1 MKDRIEANSGNNKSL
16 KRKEKV
22 YRKLRELTESL
33 QLEKLHQDQRIGFE
47 ASFIGGLIGV
57 SRNNTSKELN
67 RLVREGKV
75 VKIEGKPVLYV
86 DKYILESKWGLK
98 VDNPVIENYETF
110 RRMLKNG
117 ISDSNRIDDKEIFQT
132 KAVTELHGSPNRLVT
147 AEHREDKF
155 NFNNINDNCL
165 TEKSVLD
172 NMIGARESL
181 KAQVEQAKAAVLYP
195 PGGLHTMVVGPTG
208 VGKTTFAE
216 AMYRYAV
223 EVKKLPPRAPFIVFN
238 CADYA
243 ENPQLLMSQ
252 LFGHVKGA
260 FTGADREKRG
270 LVDNADGGILFLD
283 EVHRLPPEGQE
294 MMFLL
299 MDKGIYRRLGES
311 ENTRKVRVL
320 IIAATTEEPESAM
333 LHTFLRRIPVVI
345 KLPSLE
351 ERTLQEHMALIC
363 RFFRDESVRIKAPVR
378 VSKEVIKAF
387 MLYDCPGKIGQ
398 LKSDIQ
404 LICARA
410 FLDYMTF
417 KKDTVEV
424 KLSQLSQRV
433 REGFFKIGEKRE
445 ELVKNFNLS
454 GSEDVLF
461 DAQDKGPSNIHEIL
475 MLDEYKTGD
484 DFYEIIQ
491 NTWRKYAGE
500 GLSERQIREKVDGEI
515 KDYFEEFFSRIRP
528 KDTSVDREA
537 ISKIVSP
544 QILEAVEDTLKNV
557 EGVFGGPLNKKVIY
571 GIALHVETLMKRLRL
586 GTVISHPDKESI
598 LKEHPG
604 EYDLAKKIKVSLEEK
619 LGISI
624 PEDEVAYLAMFLY
637 AVKAGKGRGN
647 IGVLV
652 IAHGDA
658 AASTMAQVANA
669 LLGVDHARALDMP
682 LEEKV
687 EVILDRAVE
696 EVRKIDRGKGVL
708 ILVDM
713 GSLVAFS
720 QLITEKTGI
729 PTRVVEMVS
738 TPMVIEATRKAL
750 MPDLDLDT
758 LVEDVKSLSPFIGQ
772 QQDIKDVASL
782 NEYGGRF
789 FQGIL
794 IDILGKTLT
803 FLNPQKACS
812 ALNDVLEKILA
823 EFGEKIDD
831 DITIKFL
838 FHCSCMVERVIKGE
852 SLPYNNLEELKK
864 VRNNVFEVLRKHF
877 ELIEEVFGINIPDAE
892 LAYVVE
898 MLDTHF
904 DTLATKPDTLA

>member
-1 MKDRIEANSGNNKSL
+1 MKPL
-16 KRKEKV
+16 KRKDKV
-22 YRKLRELTESL
+22 QKKLRELTESL
-33 QLEKLHQDQRIGFE
+33 EPEKCGDGRAGFD

-67 RLVREGKV
+67 RLVREGRAI
-75 VKIEGKPVLYV
+75 KIEGKPVLYL
-86 DKYILESKWGLK
+86 DKYVLESKWGLK
-98 VDNPVIENYETF
+98 LDGTIIKKEQTF
-110 RRMLKNG
+110 RKTFHSIDDYHRTDNKNKEVFKFKEIVG
-117 ISDSNRIDDKEIFQT
+117 MHKSENRSTCSWPQEKFNINNMDSNSLAD
-132 KAVTELHGSPNRLVT
+132 
-147 AEHREDKF
+147 
-155 NFNNINDNCL
+155 
-165 TEKSVLD
+165 KSVLD
-172 NMIGARESL
+172 QMIGAQESL
-181 KAQVEQAKAAVLYP
+181 KSQVEQAKAAVLYP
-195 PGGLHTMVVGPTG
+195 PSGLHTLIVGPTG

-223 EVKKLPPRAPFIVFN
+223 EVKRLPPAAPFVVFN

-260 FTGADREKRG
+260 FTGADREKQG
-270 LVDNADGGILFLD
+270 LVDNANGGILFLD

-311 ENTRKVRVL
+311 ENTRKVRIL
-320 IIAATTEEPESAM
+320 IIAATTEEPETAM
-333 LHTFLRRIPVVI
+333 LQTFLRRIPVVI
-345 KLPSLE
+345 RLPGLD
-351 ERTLQEHMALIC
+351 ERTLQERMALIC
-363 RFFRDESVRIKAPVR
+363 RFFRDESARIKAPIK

-387 MLYDCPGKIGQ
+387 MLYDCPGNIGQ
-398 LKSDIQ
+398 LRSDIQ

-410 FLDYMTF
+410 FLDFITF
-417 KKDTVEV
+417 KKEIMEV

-445 ELVKNFNLS
+445 ELIKNFNLNDS
-454 GSEDVLF
+454 GEIVFDGQDTSNGSFNDVLLL
-461 DAQDKGPSNIHEIL
+461 DKYN
-475 MLDEYKTGD
+475 TGE
-484 DFYEIIQ
+484 DFYGIIQ
-491 NTWRKYAGE
+491 NTWKRYAGE
-500 GLSERQIREKVDGEI
+500 GLSDKQIREKIDEHI
-515 KDYFEEFFSRIRP
+515 KDYFESFFSQIKPR
-528 KDTSVDREA
+528 DTNVDREA
-537 ISKIVSP
+537 LTKVVSP
-544 QILEAVEDTLKNV
+544 RVLEAVEEVLQNVSDEFKGTLSR
-557 EGVFGGPLNKKVIY
+557 KVIY
-571 GIALHVETLMKRLRL
+571 GIALHVGTLMERLRL
-586 GTVISHPDKESI
+586 GAVISHPDKNI
-598 LKEHPG
+598 AKEHEK
-604 EYDLAKKIKVSLEEK
+604 EYEAATKIRRGLQERLNVK
-619 LGISI
+619 I

-637 AVKAGKGRGN
+637 AVKSEKSQGN

-658 AASTMAQVANA
+658 AASTMAKVANA

-687 EVILDRAVE
+687 EVILDKAVE

-713 GSLVAFS
+713 GSLVTFS
-720 QLITEKTGI
+720 ELITEKTGI

-738 TPMVIEATRKAL
+738 TPMVIEATRKSL
-750 MPDLDLDT
+750 MPDMDLDT
-758 LVEDVKSLSPFIGQ
+758 LVEDVKSLSPYIG
-772 QQDIKDVASL
+772 KDRGTKYTTHV

-794 IDILGKTLT
+794 VDILGNTLT
-803 FLNPQKACS
+803 FLNPQKACNI
-812 ALNDVLEKILA
+812 LNDVLEKILA
-823 EFGEKIDD
+823 EFGERIDE

-838 FHCSCMVERVIKGE
+838 FHCSCMVERIIKGE
-852 SLPYNNLEELKK
+852 PLPYNNLEELKK
-864 VRNNVFEVLRKHF
+864 ERNNVFAVLKKHF

-904 DTLATKPDTLA
+904 DTLAIKTDAHA